1 MAQPR
6 LDGLHFPLT
15 SLDDQ
20 NWLERDFEEKEVD
33 RALAESDSDKASGLN
48 GFNFRFIKAR

>member
-1 MAQPR
+1 MAQPK

-33 RALAESDSDKASGLN
+33 RALAKSDNDRAPGLN